1 MLGAAGEVGK
11 SAKRPG
17 KAAGKQQQQQH
28 QQQHA
33 PPPPPRGSDDWDDD
47 VDDDDD
53 EDNFLAAYFDAV
65 VKVHCVHTEPNYS
78 LPWQR
83 KRQFTSTSS
92 GFIVAG
98 PAAGD
103 RWLLTNAHSVD
114 YHTQIKV
121 KRRGDDQKFLARVLA
136 IGVDCDMAL
145 LTVDDEAF
153 WQGVRPLEFGPLPRL
168 QDSVAVVGYPIG
180 GDTISVTVGVV
191 SRIEVTEYS
200 HGAIDLLGVQI
211 DAAINGG
218 NSGGPVFNKR
228 GQCVGI
234 AFQGLSGSDAENVGY
249 VIPTPVV
256 HHVLNDYVSNGH
268 FTGFPSLGIQWQRM
282 ESEALRKAYR
292 MAAGQKGVLVRRV
305 NPTSAAAEHLRAED
319 VLMSFNGQAIACD
332 GTVPF
337 RTGERIAFS
346 YLISNKFVGESAQV
360 VVLRDGQQQTL
371 DIALSRPGVLMPPH
385 LSNKAPSYF
394 LVSGVVFTV
403 ACEPYLESEYG
414 TTGEMPAQAGEEV
427 VVVGQVLA
435 DEATLG
441 YEDVSNMRVLAF
453 NGTPVLNLQ
462 HLAQMVT
469 ACQDTHL
476 RFDCEYYETIVL
488 DRQQAAAGTADV
500 LKTHSIPAA
509 MSQDLQQALKAHLTV
524 EFDNR
529 GSKVMDKVFL
539 TRTCQQVQMVGGIGQ
554 SSLVNHKS
562 TVVYAAV
569 GATSNGKSVLQN
581 CQASVKS
588 GWFRRSAP
596 KKSLKNATDTWIPGD
611 SVAMKKATCGSP
623 VAGLGRKMAL

>member
-1 MLGAAGEVGK
+1 MGMSVWRTAQSLHTNCRGLHSTTCNTLGSKPVPALHGSSQPQQQQQQQRIRHQQRCPAPAAAGGEVGK

-17 KAAGKQQQQQH
+17 KGAAKQQQQQ
-28 QQQHA
+28 QQQQQAA
-33 PPPPPRGSDDWDDD
+33 PPPQSRAVDDWEHDMDDD
-47 VDDDDD
+47 ED
-53 EDNFLAAYFDAV
+53 EDNFLAPYFDAV

-98 PAAGD
+98 PKPGD

-136 IGVDCDMAL
+136 IGVECDMAL
-145 LTVDDEAF
+145 LTVDDDAF
-153 WQGVRPLEFGPLPRL
+153 WQGVQPLEFGPLPRL

-228 GQCVGI
+228 GQCCGI
-234 AFQGLSGSDAENVGY
+234 AFQGLSGSDVENVGY

-256 HHVLNDYVSNGH
+256 HHFLNDYVANGH

-282 ESEALRKAYR
+282 ESAALRQAYK
-292 MAAGQKGVLVRRV
+292 MAPGQKGVLIRRV
-305 NPTSAAAEHLRAED
+305 NPTSAAAQHLRADD
-319 VLMSFNGQAIACD
+319 VLMSFDGQDIACD

-346 YLISNKFVGESAQV
+346 YLISNKFVGEAARV
-360 VVLRDGQQQTL
+360 VVLRDGKQQTF
-371 DIALSRPGVLMPPH
+371 DINLSRPGVLMPPH

-414 TTGEMPAQAGEEV
+414 GEWVGEAPIKLLDKLSEMPGQAGEEV

-462 HLAQMVT
+462 HLAEMVT
-469 ACQDTHL
+469 ACQEPHL

-488 DRQQAAAGTADV
+488 DRQQAAAGTAGV
-500 LKTHSIPAA
+500 LKTHSIPGA
-509 MSQDLQQALKAHLTV
+509 MSQDLQQAL
-524 EFDNR
+524 
-529 GSKVMDKVFL
+529 
-539 TRTCQQVQMVGGIGQ
+539 QVQWPPAAAAAAGGQ
-554 SSLVNHKS
+554 EAVP
-562 TVVYAAV
+562 AAT
-569 GATSNGKSVLQN
+569 AAK
-581 CQASVKS
+581 
-588 GWFRRSAP
+588 R
-596 KKSLKNATDTWIPGD
+596 
-611 SVAMKKATCGSP
+611 
-623 VAGLGRKMAL
+623 